1 MRAGTRSEKSKSS
14 NQDSSTSKIKIKDD
28 QQQKII
34 RNELTDEQK
43 REIRDAFSSFEQ
55 DGLLPDELKTAMKT
69 LGFDANN
76 QEVLKI
82 LDKID
87 SKKGPLKF
95 DDFMDVMVEKNTEKD
110 PEVEIRKAF
119 KVLCEEGTEKITLKS
134 LSKICAD
141 LGEKIGD
148 EELQEMINEADKDQ
162 DEEVGE
168 EDFIKIMQKT
178 GMF

>member
-1 MRAGTRSEKSKSS
+1 MRGAKSEKSKSS
-14 NQDSSTSKIKIKDD
+14 NQSSSKINMKDD
-28 QQQKII
+28 IQKV
-34 RNELTDEQK
+34 RNELTEEQK
-43 REIRDAFSSFEQ
+43 REIREAFSSFEE
-55 DGLLPDELKTAMKT
+55 DGLLPEELKTAMNT

-87 SKKGPLKF
+87 TKKGPLKF
-95 DDFMDVMVEKNTEKD
+95 DDFMDVMVEKTVEKD
-110 PEVEIRKAF
+110 PEIEIRKAF
-119 KVLCEEGTEKITLKS
+119 RVLCEEGTDRITMKS

-148 EELQEMINEADKDQ
+148 DELQEMIVEADKDQ
-162 DEEVGE
+162 DDEVGE
-168 EDFIKIMQKT
+168 DDFIKIMQKT

>member
-1 MRAGTRSEKSKSS
+1 MRGSRSEKSKSS
-14 NQDSSTSKIKIKDD
+14 NQDSSSLIKIKDES
-28 QQQKII
+28 QKV
-34 RNELTDEQK
+34 RNELTEEQK
-43 REIRDAFSSFEQ
+43 REIKDAFSSFEE

-95 DDFMDVMVEKNTEKD
+95 DDFMDVMIEKSSEKD
-110 PEVEIRKAF
+110 LDSEMKKVF
-119 KVLCEEGTEKITLKS
+119 KVLCEEGTDKITMKS

-148 EELQEMINEADKDQ
+148 DELQEMINEADKDQ

>member
-1 MRAGTRSEKSKSS
+1 MRGTRSDKSKSS
-14 NQDSSTSKIKIKDD
+14 NQESSSKIFQKEG
-28 QQQKII
+28 QQKI
-34 RNELTDEQK
+34 RNELTEEQK
-43 REIRDAFSSFEQ
+43 REIKDAFSSFEQ
-55 DGLLPDELKTAMKT
+55 DGLLPEELKTAMKT

-87 SKKGPLKF
+87 TKKGPLKF
-95 DDFMDVMVEKNTEKD
+95 DDFMDVMVENNAEKD

-119 KVLCEEGTEKITLKS
+119 RVLCEEGTEKITLKS

>member
-1 MRAGTRSEKSKSS
+1 MRGTRSEKSKSS
-14 NQDSSTSKIKIKDD
+14 NQSSSKINIKDD
-28 QQQKII
+28 TQKVG
-34 RNELTDEQK
+34 NEFTEEQK
-43 REIRDAFSSFEQ
+43 REIRDAFSSFEE
-55 DGLLPDELKTAMKT
+55 DGLLPEELKTAMKT

-87 SKKGPLKF
+87 TKKGPLKF
-95 DDFMDVMVEKNTEKD
+95 DDFMDVMVEKNVEKD

-119 KVLCEEGTEKITLKS
+119 RVLCEEGTDKITMKS

-148 EELQEMINEADKDQ
+148 DELQEMIVEADKDQ
-162 DEEVGE
+162 DDEIGE
-168 EDFIKIMQKT
+168 DDFIKIMQKT

>member
-1 MRAGTRSEKSKSS
+1 MRGPRSEKSKSS
-14 NQDSSTSKIKIKDD
+14 NQDSFSRYQGKEE
-28 QQQKII
+28 QKV
-34 RNELTDEQK
+34 RNELTEEQK
-43 REIRDAFSSFEQ
+43 KEIKDAFSSFEE
-55 DGLLPDELKTAMKT
+55 DGLLPDDLKTAMKT

-87 SKKGPLKF
+87 AKKGPLKF
-95 DDFMDVMVEKNTEKD
+95 DDFMEVMVDKNADKD
-110 PEVEIRKAF
+110 PEVEIKKAF

-162 DEEVGE
+162 DDEVGE
-168 EDFIKIMQKT
+168 EDFLKIMQKT
-178 GMF
+178 GMV